1 MLERQHLV
9 CSLGATVVMTD
20 PEQDFIGEDALVR
33 AAPHSERSLD
43 ARNSFGDAVRF
54 ILSGTT
60 CLKVHTGR

>member
-20 PEQDFIGEDALVR
+20 PAQDFIGEDSRYVASSSTAGAR
-33 AAPHSERSLD
+33 E
-43 ARNSFGDAVRF
+43 ARNSFGDAVKF

-60 CLKVHTGR
+60 CLKVPAGT

>member
-20 PEQDFIGEDALVR
+20 PAQDFIDEDGRYVASSNTGGVR
-33 AAPHSERSLD
+33 E

-60 CLKVHTGR
+60 CLKGPTGT

>member
-20 PEQDFIGEDALVR
+20 PEQDFIGEDCHHVANRVIDGGR
-33 AAPHSERSLD
+33 D

-60 CLKVHTGR
+60 CLKARAG

>member
-1 MLERQHLV
+1 MLERQHLT

-20 PEQDFIGEDALVR
+20 PEHDFIGEGAMGD
-33 AAPHSERSLD
+33 AAPRAENGLES
-43 ARNSFGDAVRF
+43 RNSFGDAVRF

>member
-33 AAPHSERSLD
+33 AAPPSDS
-43 ARNSFGDAVRF
+43 S
-54 ILSGTT
+54 
-60 CLKVHTGR
+60 